1 MAELFEEKGSEAAP
15 LADRVRPVDLSEF
28 VGQQHLVGK
37 GKALR
42 KTIEEGKIPSMILWG
57 PPGSGKTTLA
67 FLIARYTNAH
77 FINFSAVLSGVKEIR
92 AVVEDAKMKRAF
104 KGQQVILFVDE
115 FHRFNKLQQD
125 AFLPHV
131 EDGTLTLIGAT
142 TENPSFEIN
151 SALLSRVK
159 IYVLK
164 RLSDSDIES
173 VIRHAVSSR
182 KGLAN
187 RVTLT
192 KDALDFIKAVA
203 DGDARIALNIIEI
216 AFNVVPSKNK
226 KKKIT
231 LKVAEDVAQKKTLLY
246 DKKQEEHYNL
256 ISALHKSI
264 RGSDPDAALYY
275 LARMLESGEDPLY
288 IARRLVRM
296 AVEDIGLADP
306 FALTLAVSAKEAVHF
321 IGMPECSLALAEAAV
336 YLATSPKS
344 NTVYEAYEKAK
355 DDVHRVPGAEIPFRI
370 RNAPTRFMKEIGYG
384 KDYRYAH
391 DAPGAFIPETFLPDA
406 LEGTIYYHPE
416 NRGRESKIKERL
428 DQWRALIRKAK
439 QKDAPGQHAKKE
451 KGKKTVRYGKE
462 KEKP

>member
-1 MAELFEEKGSEAAP
+1 MADLFSKDTSQVTP
-15 LADRVRPVDLSEF
+15 LADRIRPAEFIEF
-28 VGQQHLVGK
+28 VGQKHLMGK
-37 GKALR
+37 DKALR
-42 KTIEEGKIPSMILWG
+42 KAIEDGKIPSMIFWG

-77 FINFSAVLSGVKEIR
+77 FVNFSAVLSGVKEIR
-92 AVVEDAKMKRAF
+92 AVIEDAKMKRAF
-104 KGQQVILFVDE
+104 KGQQVILFIDE

-131 EDGTLTLIGAT
+131 EDGTLILIGAT

-164 RLSDSDIES
+164 RLSAEEIKQVVENA
-173 VIRHAVSSR
+173 ISSPR
-182 KGLAN
+182 GLAN
-187 RVTLT
+187 QVTLAEE
-192 KDALDFIKAVA
+192 ALDFIIAIA
-203 DGDARIALNIIEI
+203 DGDARVALNIIEI
-216 AFNVVPSKNK
+216 ASNVAPSKNRK
-226 KKKIT
+226 KEIT
-231 LKVAEDVAQKKTLLY
+231 LKVAEDVAQKKTLFY
-246 DKKQEEHYNL
+246 DKKQEEHFNL

-321 IGMPECSLALAEAAV
+321 VGMPECNLALAETAV

-344 NTVYEAYEKAK
+344 NSVYEAYEKAK
-355 DDVHRVPGAEIPFRI
+355 EDVYRIPGAEIPFRI

-391 DAPGAFIPETFLPDA
+391 HYPGAFIPETFLPDA
-406 LEGTIYYHPE
+406 LKGTIYYHPQD
-416 NRGRESKIKERL
+416 RGREEKIRERL
-428 DQWRALIRKAK
+428 EKWRTMIRHAQDSSGHKAPSK
-439 QKDAPGQHAKKE
+439 TGEKKE
-451 KGKKTVRYGKE
+451 TRRKKS
-462 KEKP
+462 

>member
-1 MAELFEEKGSEAAP
+1 MAELFSDKTNEAAP
-15 LADRVRPVDLSEF
+15 LADRVRPADLSEF

-42 KTIEEGKIPSMILWG
+42 KAIEDGKIPSMILWG

-67 FLIARYTNAH
+67 FLIATYTNAH

-92 AVVEDAKMKRAF
+92 AVVEEARMKRAF

-131 EDGTLTLIGAT
+131 EDGTLILIGAT

-164 RLSDSDIES
+164 RLSSEDIKS
-173 VIRHAVSSR
+173 VIEHAITSK
-182 KGLAN
+182 KGLAK
-187 RVTLT
+187 RATLT
-192 KDALDFIKAVA
+192 KDALDFIIAIA
-203 DGDARIALNIIEI
+203 DGDARIALNILEI
-216 AFNVVPSKNK
+216 AYNVVPSKNR
-226 KKKIT
+226 KKKIS

-296 AVEDIGLADP
+296 SVEDIGLADP
-306 FALTLAVSAKEAVHF
+306 FALTLTISAKEAVHF
-321 IGMPECSLALAEAAV
+321 VGMPECNLALAEATV

-344 NTVYEAYEKAK
+344 NAVYDAYERAKA
-355 DDVHRVPGAEIPFRI
+355 DVYRVPGAEIPFRI

-391 DAPGAFIPETFLPDA
+391 DFPGAFVPETFLPDA
-406 LEGTIYYHPE
+406 LEGTIYYHPQ

-428 DQWRALIRKAK
+428 QQWRNLIKKAK
-439 QKDAPGQHAKKE
+439 GNNEKVVRTKKPHGKTAE
-451 KGKKTVRYGKE
+451 KTEKKRK
-462 KEKP
+462 KS

>member
-1 MAELFEEKGSEAAP
+1 VAELFHNNTSEASP
-15 LADRVRPVDLSEF
+15 LADRVRPVELSEF

-42 KTIEEGKIPSMILWG
+42 KSIEDGKIPSMILWG

-67 FLIARYTNAH
+67 FLVAKYTNAH

-131 EDGTLTLIGAT
+131 EDGTLILIGAT

-164 RLSDSDIES
+164 RLSNEEIKRVIDHALSSD
-173 VIRHAVSSR
+173 

-187 RVTLT
+187 HAALT
-192 KDALDFIKAVA
+192 EDALDFIVAIA
-203 DGDARIALNIIEI
+203 DGDARIALNILEI
-216 AFNVVPSKNK
+216 AYNVVPSKNK

-264 RGSDPDAALYY
+264 RGSDPDASLYY

-321 IGMPECSLALAEAAV
+321 VGMPECNLALAEATV

-344 NTVYEAYEKAK
+344 NAVYEAYEKAK
-355 DDVHRVPGAEIPFRI
+355 GDVYRIPGAEIPFRI

-384 KDYRYAH
+384 KDYHYAH
-391 DAPGAFIPETFLPDA
+391 NFPEAFVPETFLPDA
-406 LEGTIYYHPE
+406 LEGTVYYHPQ

-428 DQWRALIRKAK
+428 QQWRDLIEKAK
-439 QKDAPGQHAKKE
+439 AERTQPSRSKKSH
-451 KGKKTVRYGKE
+451 KKIDTKSEERK
-462 KEKP
+462 KS